1 MKNVYVVVPFT
12 TNYGRP
18 VSSQL
23 RTFTTRKEALQ
34 YADGFKYVEL
44 ITTKLNG

>member
-1 MKNVYVVVPFT
+1 MKTLYVVLPFT

-18 VSSQL
+18 VTSKL
-23 RTFTTRKEALQ
+23 RTFTTRNEAVG
-34 YADGFKYVEL
+34 YADEFKCVEL

>member
-1 MKNVYVVVPFT
+1 MKTIYVVLPFT

-18 VSSQL
+18 VTEKLKS
-23 RTFTTRKEALQ
+23 FGTREKAIA